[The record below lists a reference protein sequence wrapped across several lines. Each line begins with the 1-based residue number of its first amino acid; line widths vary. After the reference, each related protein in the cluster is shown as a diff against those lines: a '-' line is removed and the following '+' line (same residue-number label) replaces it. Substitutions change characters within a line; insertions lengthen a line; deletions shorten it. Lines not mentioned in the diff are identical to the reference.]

1 MKSRKS
7 PIVEYCSDPV
17 RPDKVY
23 GWCGTAVDARRGP
36 MNRFVSYAQN
46 FEDVILWRALKHVDR
61 GFYVDCGA
69 YDPTRESVTKA
80 FYDRGWRGI
89 NIEPIPSLLQ
99 AFVVQ
104 RPFDTNLAIA
114 ISDGSE
120 GAKLYEIADTGLSTL
135 FHTIAQQHIEAGFSA
150 RVFNVPT
157 TTLSDVLRQFAPSDI
172 HFLKIDVEGAEHL
185 VLRAADLDRFRP
197 WIVLVEA
204 THPRTQQPSSEA
216 WEATLLNAG
225 YDFAYFDGLNRF
237 YVAREHSELS
247 KLVAVPPN
255 VFDEFVRVDQI
266 ESEQALARAEQAL
279 VTFRLSTSWR
289 LTAPLRKT
297 ATIFRV
303 LRDKT
308 RQVVSRL
315 VMEWLGTPT
324 PEGLTHV
331 DVQSSGAAGPRR

>member
-1 MKSRKS
+1 M
-7 PIVEYCSDPV
+7 D
-17 RPDKVY
+17 
-23 GWCGTAVDARRGP
+23 
-36 MNRFVSYAQN
+36 RFITYAQN

-69 YDPTRESVTKA
+69 CDPTRDSVTKA

-99 AFVVQ
+99 KFVAQ

-114 ISDGSE
+114 VSDGSE
-120 GAKLYEIADTGLSTL
+120 GAEFYQIADTGLSTL
-135 FHTIAQQHIEAGFSA
+135 FHTIAQQHIEAGFST

-157 TTLSDVLRQFAPSDI
+157 RTLSDVLRQFAPSDI

-185 VLRAADLDRFRP
+185 VLKSADFDRFRP

-204 THPRTQQPSSEA
+204 THPMTQRPSHEA

-237 YVAREHSELS
+237 YVAKEHSELS

-255 VFDEFVRVDQI
+255 VFDDFVAVNQI
-266 ESEQALARAEQAL
+266 EAERALH
-279 VTFRLSTSWR
+279 TFRLSSWWK

-297 ATIFRV
+297 LAIFRAF
-303 LRDKT
+303 RDKT
-308 RQVVSRL
+308 HQVVSSRF
-315 VMEWLGTPT
+315 VMEWLGTAT
-324 PEGLTHV
+324 AGKLMEADGAEL
-331 DVQSSGAAGPRR
+331 GAAWRRRKMN

>member
-1 MKSRKS
+1 
-7 PIVEYCSDPV
+7 
-17 RPDKVY
+17 
-23 GWCGTAVDARRGP
+23 
-36 MNRFVSYAQN
+36 MNRFITYAQN

-69 YDPTRESVTKA
+69 YDPTRDSVTKA

-99 AFVVQ
+99 EFVVQ

-114 ISDGSE
+114 VSDGSE
-120 GAKLYEIADTGLSTL
+120 GAQLYEIADTGLSTL
-135 FHTIAQQHIEAGFSA
+135 FQTIAQQHIEAGFDTQ
-150 RVFNVPT
+150 VFNVPT

-185 VLRAADLDRFRP
+185 VLRATDFNRFRP

-204 THPRTQQPSSEA
+204 THPMTQQPRHEA
-216 WEATLLNAG
+216 WEATLLDAG

-237 YVAREHSELS
+237 YVAKEHSELS

-255 VFDEFVRVDQI
+255 IFDDFVRVDQI
-266 ESEQALARAEQAL
+266 EAEQAL
-279 VTFRLSTSWR
+279 EAFRLSTSWR
-289 LTAPLRKT
+289 LTAPLRET
-297 ATIFRV
+297 AAIFRV

-308 RQVVSRL
+308 RQVVRSGI
-315 VMEWLGTPT
+315 VMEWLGTST
-324 PEGLTHV
+324 AERLTHTHWSRQGGV
-331 DVQSSGAAGPRR
+331 VGNGP